1 MKNSKSVVIKGEL
14 FWTRDM
20 NNFNTK
26 FNPDNTKYQCT
37 IGNLTDSDAKTLEGL
52 GIKIKNK
59 DSQGKFI
66 VAKSNYVFTPF
77 DSKGKPVEIESLG
90 NGSKVTAEVTSY
102 EHRMTPMHGMAP
114 SIKKLTVTEVVTY
127 NPEAVEEL
135 DDVL

>member
-1 MKNSKSVVIKGEL
+1 MNKQVTIKGEL

-37 IGNLTDSDAKTLEGL
+37 IGNISDADAKKLEGL
-52 GIKIKNK
+52 GIKIKQK
-59 DSQGKFI
+59 DTQGNFI
-66 VAKSNYVFTPF
+66 VGKSNYLFTPF
-77 DSKGKPVEIESLG
+77 DAQGKPVEIDALG

-102 EHRMTPMHGMAP
+102 EHRMTPAHGMAP

-127 NPEAVEEL
+127 NPEAVAEL

>member
-1 MKNSKSVVIKGEL
+1 MNKQVTIKGEL

-37 IGNLTDSDAKTLEGL
+37 IGNISDADAKKLEGL
-52 GIKIKNK
+52 GIKIKHK
-59 DSQGKFI
+59 DTQGNFI
-66 VAKSNYVFTPF
+66 VGKSNYLFTPF
-77 DSKGKPVEIESLG
+77 DTKGKPVEIDSLG

-102 EHRMTPMHGMAP
+102 EHRMTAAHGMAP
-114 SIKKLTVTEVVTY
+114 SIKKLIVNEVVTY
-127 NPEAVEEL
+127 NPEAVAEL